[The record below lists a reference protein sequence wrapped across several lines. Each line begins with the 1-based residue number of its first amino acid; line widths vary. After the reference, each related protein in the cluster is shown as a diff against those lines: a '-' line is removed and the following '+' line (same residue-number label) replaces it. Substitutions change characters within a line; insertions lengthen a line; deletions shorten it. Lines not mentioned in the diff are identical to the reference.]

1 MKAEVIIN
9 RFRDKNTKKIYTKDK
24 VYEGSASRV
33 AELQEKGWLGST
45 IEEKTSDPLL
55 EGNVEKTK
63 SAITVSLGEEKL
75 RALREEEANDKNRK
89 GVLNHIDSLLES
101 E

>member
-1 MKAEVIIN
+1 MKAKVTIN
-9 RFRDKNTKKIYTKDK
+9 RFRDKNTKKIYSKGA

-33 AELQEKGWLGST
+33 AELQEKGWLGPT

-63 SAITVSLGEEKL
+63 GAITASLGEEKL
-75 RALREEEANDKNRK
+75 KQLREEEAKDKNRK
-89 GVLNHIDSLLES
+89 GVLSHIDALLES